1 VEQQLVEQQLVEQQL
16 EILWESKTAF
26 TPSVSPASL
35 PQASSF
41 AHNEREE
48 TLEVLEKEV
57 LKKAVLENVQDDPL
71 PVAIDLTE
79 SPPSMS
85 ERLSEVVQA
94 IQLPVSGEQPSEEQR
109 IRQLEQALYQCQL
122 YIDELKQKLIDQ
134 EFLEGQLA
142 TTEAF
147 SHIQKQAIETFKL
160 QASEQQTLQ
169 IELEAAQQQVQS
181 LKIEQATVFALAEQK
196 ETDFSTLQLQMLQER
211 AEMDRLKDAKAQATA
226 QLDALQSSLVQETQ
240 QRILAQ
246 KTADRLR
253 TEQRNRDSS
262 LQAVEVK
269 LQQAEEML
277 THREEMI
284 KALKDRNQPDSQK
297 DQFIQGISATL
308 LKAQRQITELQ
319 NDLSNQSILQAQLQ
333 HTAHEL
339 EQDTK
344 VAQTRSDQLEQQV
357 NDLQEQVLRQA
368 QQASEYETAVQHW
381 KTRCTEAEEWTSQIT
396 QLWEELKA
404 ESPVGTL
411 SPDLTK
417 TLTALSK
424 WFQGS
429 KGNAS
434 VLDIQVTP
442 KEFLGRR
449 SRWQNF

>member
-1 VEQQLVEQQLVEQQL
+1 M
-16 EILWESKTAF
+16 S
-26 TPSVSPASL
+26 
-35 PQASSF
+35 
-41 AHNEREE
+41 
-48 TLEVLEKEV
+48 
-57 LKKAVLENVQDDPL
+57 ENFQDDLLNAATADSAAPIPL
-71 PVAIDLTE
+71 ITD
-79 SPPSMS
+79 
-85 ERLSEVVQA
+85 RLSEVVLT
-94 IQLPVSGEQPSEEQR
+94 IQLPESGEEPSEEER

-160 QASEQQTLQ
+160 QAAEQQALQ
-169 IELEAAQQQVQS
+169 DELEATQQQVQS
-181 LKIEQATVFALAEQK
+181 LKGEQSKVLAFAQQK
-196 ETDFSTLQLQMLQER
+196 ESEFSTLQLQMLQER
-211 AEMDRLKDAKAQATA
+211 AEIDRLKDKKAQVTA

-253 TEQRNRDSS
+253 TEQRNRDGAMQS
-262 LQAVEVK
+262 LESRLA
-269 LQQAEEML
+269 QAEEML
-277 THREEMI
+277 THREAVI
-284 KALKDRNQPDSQK
+284 VALKERNQPDSQK
-297 DQFIQGISATL
+297 DQFIQGISTTL
-308 LKAQRQITELQ
+308 LKAQRQITDLQSEL
-319 NDLSNQSILQAQLQ
+319 SSQSILHAQIQ

-339 EQDTK
+339 DQDTK
-344 VAQTRSDQLEQQV
+344 VAQARSEQLEQQV

-381 KTRCTEAEEWTSQIT
+381 KTRCSEAEEWTSQVS
-396 QLWEELKA
+396 QLWDELKA
-404 ESPVGTL
+404 EAPIVNL

-434 VLDIQVTP
+434 GLDVQVTP

-449 SRWQNF
+449 SRWQNL

>member
-1 VEQQLVEQQLVEQQL
+1 MEQQL
-16 EILWESKTAF
+16 EILWESLTAF
-26 TPSVSPASL
+26 PLPTEQSPSPGPTSP
-35 PQASSF
+35 F
-41 AHNEREE
+41 AHDEHEE
-48 TLEVLEKEV
+48 DLTVS
-57 LKKAVLENVQDDPL
+57 ENVQGDRLNDT
-71 PVAIDLTE
+71 VASLAE
-79 SPPSMS
+79 APPSIA
-85 ERLSEVVQA
+85 ERLNEVLPA
-94 IQLPVSGEQPSEEQR
+94 IVLPESGEQPSEEER

-160 QASEQQTLQ
+160 QAAEQQALQ
-169 IELEAAQQQVQS
+169 TELEVAQQQIQS
-181 LKIEQATVFALAEQK
+181 MKVEQAKIYALAEQK

-211 AEMDRLKDAKAQATA
+211 AEMDRLKDKKAQVTA

-240 QRILAQ
+240 QRIIAQ

-253 TEQRNRDSS
+253 TEQRNRDVAMES
-262 LQAVEVK
+262 LESR
-269 LQQAEEML
+269 LHQAEEML
-277 THREEMI
+277 THRETLIE
-284 KALKDRNQPDSQK
+284 ALQDRNQPDSQK

-308 LKAQRQITELQ
+308 LKAQRQIIELQ
-319 NDLSNQSILQAQLQ
+319 TELSNQSILQAQLQ

-381 KTRCTEAEEWTSQIT
+381 KTRCTEAEEWTSQVSG
-396 QLWEELKA
+396 LWEELKS
-404 ESPVGTL
+404 ESPMVSL

-429 KGNAS
+429 KGNS
-434 VLDIQVTP
+434 SGLDVQVTP

>member
-1 VEQQLVEQQLVEQQL
+1 VEQQL
-16 EILWESKTAF
+16 EILWESVTAF
-26 TPSVSPASL
+26 PPPIVQPSNSAPISPLAHDEHEEDLTVSENFQGDCLNDAISYPAETS
-35 PQASSF
+35 PSIT
-41 AHNEREE
+41 ER
-48 TLEVLEKEV
+48 LNEVLPAIA
-57 LKKAVLENVQDDPL
+57 LLE
-71 PVAIDLTE
+71 
-79 SPPSMS
+79 
-85 ERLSEVVQA
+85 
-94 IQLPVSGEQPSEEQR
+94 SGEQPSEEER

-160 QASEQQTLQ
+160 QAAEQQSLQ
-169 IELEAAQQQVQS
+169 AELEAAQQQLQS
-181 LKIEQATVFALAEQK
+181 MKVEQAKVYALAEQK
-196 ETDFSTLQLQMLQER
+196 ETDFSTLQHQVLQER
-211 AEMDRLKDAKAQATA
+211 VEMDRIKDKKAQVTA

-240 QRILAQ
+240 QRIIAQ

-253 TEQRNRDSS
+253 TEQRNREVAMES
-262 LQAVEVK
+262 LESR
-269 LQQAEEML
+269 LHQAEEML
-277 THREEMI
+277 AHRETLI
-284 KALKDRNQPDSQK
+284 AALQDRNQPDSQK

-308 LKAQRQITELQ
+308 LKAQRQIIELQ
-319 NDLSNQSILQAQLQ
+319 NELSNQSILQAQLQ

-381 KTRCTEAEEWTSQIT
+381 KTRCTEAEEWTSQVSG
-396 QLWEELKA
+396 LWEELKA
-404 ESPVGTL
+404 ESPMVSL

-429 KGNAS
+429 KVNSSG
-434 VLDIQVTP
+434 LDVQVTP

>member
-1 VEQQLVEQQLVEQQL
+1 VEQQL
-16 EILWESKTAF
+16 EILWESETAF
-26 TPSVSPASL
+26 TPSALRTS
-35 PQASSF
+35 
-41 AHNEREE
+41 
-48 TLEVLEKEV
+48 
-57 LKKAVLENVQDDPL
+57 
-71 PVAIDLTE
+71 
-79 SPPSMS
+79 SPPQPSLLTLD
-85 ERLSEVVQA
+85 EHA
-94 IQLPVSGEQPSEEQR
+94 LPPSGEQPSEEQR

-160 QASEQQTLQ
+160 QASEQQMLQ
-169 IELEAAQQQVQS
+169 IELEAAQQQIQS
-181 LKIEQATVFALAEQK
+181 IKSEQAKVFALAEQK
-196 ETDFSTLQLQMLQER
+196 ETEFSVLQLQMLQER
-211 AEMDRLKDAKAQATA
+211 AEMDRLKDKKAQVKA
-226 QLDALQSSLVQETQ
+226 QLDALQGSLVQETQ
-240 QRILAQ
+240 QRIIAQ
-246 KTADRLR
+246 KTAERLR
-253 TEQRNRDSS
+253 IEQRNRDATVQS
-262 LQAVEVK
+262 LEAK

-277 THREEMI
+277 THREAMI
-284 KALKDRNQPDSQK
+284 TAIQDRNQPDSQK

-319 NDLSNQSILQAQLQ
+319 NELSSQSILQVQLQ
-333 HTAHEL
+333 HTAYEL

-381 KTRCTEAEEWTSQIT
+381 KTRCTEAEEWTSQIS
-396 QLWEELKA
+396 QLWEELQTQ
-404 ESPVGTL
+404 SPAITL

-417 TLTALSK
+417 ALTALSK
-424 WFQGS
+424 WFQES

-434 VLDIQVTP
+434 ALDVQVRP

-449 SRWQNF
+449 SHWQSF

>member
-1 VEQQLVEQQLVEQQL
+1 VEQQL
-16 EILWESKTAF
+16 EILWESAIAF
-26 TPSVSPASL
+26 PPSILQPPSL
-35 PQASSF
+35 PQVSAL
-41 AHNEREE
+41 AQDEHEE
-48 TLEVLEKEV
+48 DSAMPENFNDDRLDA
-57 LKKAVLENVQDDPL
+57 AVEDVALPMPL
-71 PVAIDLTE
+71 I
-79 SPPSMS
+79 S
-85 ERLSEVVQA
+85 ERLSEVVPS
-94 IQLPVSGEQPSEEQR
+94 IQLSASGEHPSEDQR

-160 QASEQQTLQ
+160 QASEQQAVQ
-169 IELEAAQQQVQS
+169 AELEIAEQQIQS
-181 LKIEQATVFALAEQK
+181 LKAEKAKVFALAEQK
-196 ETDFSTLQLQMLQER
+196 ETEFSSLQLQVLQEQ
-211 AEMDRLKDAKAQATA
+211 AEMDRIKDKKAQVTA
-226 QLDALQSSLVQETQ
+226 QLDALQGSLVQETQ
-240 QRILAQ
+240 QRIIAQ

-253 TEQRNRDSS
+253 SEQRNRDVAMQS
-262 LQAVEVK
+262 LESR
-269 LQQAEEML
+269 LHQAEEML
-277 THREEMI
+277 SHRENMI
-284 KALKDRNQPDSQK
+284 AALKDRNQPDSQK

-319 NDLSNQSILQAQLQ
+319 NELSNQSILQAQLQ

-381 KTRCTEAEEWTSQIT
+381 KTRCTEAEEWTSQVS

-404 ESPVGTL
+404 ESPVVSL
-411 SPDLTK
+411 SPDLIK

-434 VLDIQVTP
+434 PLDVQVTP
-442 KEFLGRR
+442 KEFFGRR
-449 SRWQNF
+449 SQWQNF